1 MFRGLILFLIS
12 ICILLQGCGERLSSL
27 KLISSDIF
35 RSQQKILL
43 DEDYRYIKLQ
53 VNSND
58 ISYLALGY
66 LDVDTYGDQIS
77 VWYST
82 DKHVLRTKFGRLH
95 SISSVSPL
103 WYGQKYLT
111 KPSINFSNNDSFHR
125 IRFGSKTLD
134 TEVSETVSVSNIKV
148 PNSFQ
153 KFCNLSKQS
162 KWVSEIAI
170 DQFGNKLKS
179 YYGIFEGDNKQIQ
192 CVYQEL
198 DNENSIRWV
207 YI

>member
-1 MFRGLILFLIS
+1 MLRGLILFL
-12 ICILLQGCGERLSSL
+12 LLFFFFQGCGERLSSL
-27 KLISSDIF
+27 KLITSDLFSS
-35 RSQQKILL
+35 SSSLTL
-43 DEDYRYIKLQ
+43 NENYNYIKLQ

-58 ISYLALGY
+58 FSYLALGY
-66 LDVDTYGDQIS
+66 TDSDAHGDLIY
-77 VWYST
+77 VWYSS
-82 DKHVLRTKFGRLH
+82 DKHVLRTKYGRLH
-95 SISSVSPL
+95 SISSLSPL

-111 KPSINFSNNDSFHR
+111 KPSKNFSNNDSFKR
-125 IRFGSKTLD
+125 IRFGNKSLY
-134 TEVSETVSVSNIKV
+134 TEVNEIVSTINYKV

-153 KFCNLSKQS
+153 KFCNLSEQS
-162 KWVSEIAI
+162 QWVTEVAI

-179 YYGIFEGDNKQIQ
+179 YYGFLKGDNKQIQ

>member
-1 MFRGLILFLIS
+1 MSRGLILFYTS
-12 ICILLQGCGERLSSL
+12 ICIFLYGCGERLSSL

-35 RSQQKILL
+35 QSRPNVLL
-43 DEDYRYIKLQ
+43 DENFSYIKLQ

-58 ISYLALGY
+58 LSYLALGY
-66 LDVDTYGDQIS
+66 TDLDEDGDSIS
-77 VWYST
+77 VWYSS
-82 DKHVLRTKFGRLH
+82 DKHVLRTKYGRLH

-103 WYGQKYLT
+103 WFGQKYLT
-111 KPSINFSNNDSFHR
+111 KPSKDFSKNDSFQR
-125 IRFGSKTLD
+125 IRFGNISLD
-134 TEVSETVSVSNIKV
+134 IEVNEIVSISNYKV
-148 PNSFQ
+148 PKSFQ
-153 KFCNLSKQS
+153 NFCGLSEQYQ
-162 KWVSEIAI
+162 WVTEIAI

-179 YYGIFEGDNKQIQ
+179 YYGFLKGDNKQIQ

>member
-1 MFRGLILFLIS
+1 MLRGLILSLLLFS
-12 ICILLQGCGERLSSL
+12 FLQGCGERISSL
-27 KLISSDIF
+27 RLISSDLFLNSSSIN
-35 RSQQKILL
+35 L
-43 DEDYRYIKLQ
+43 DENYSYIKLQ
-53 VNSND
+53 VNTND
-58 ISYLALGY
+58 FSYLALGY
-66 LDVDTYGDQIS
+66 TDLDIDGEKIS
-77 VWYST
+77 VWYSS
-82 DKHVLRTKFGRLH
+82 DKHVLRTKYGRLH

-111 KPSINFSNNDSFHR
+111 KPTKNFSKSDTFQR
-125 IRFGSKTLD
+125 IRFGNKPLD
-134 TEVSETVSVSNIKV
+134 SQVNEIVSTSNYKV

-153 KFCNLSKQS
+153 KFCNLSEQS
-162 KWVSEIAI
+162 QWVTEVAI

-179 YYGIFEGDNKQIQ
+179 YYGFLKGDNKQIQ

>member
-1 MFRGLILFLIS
+1 MLRGLILS
-12 ICILLQGCGERLSSL
+12 ILLFFLLQGCGERMSSL
-27 KLISSDIF
+27 KLIASDLFSDSSAIN
-35 RSQQKILL
+35 L
-43 DEDYRYIKLQ
+43 DENYKYIKLQ

-58 ISYLALGY
+58 FSYLALGY
-66 LDVDTYGDQIS
+66 TDSDARGDLIY
-77 VWYST
+77 VWYSS
-82 DKHVLRTKFGRLH
+82 DKHVLRTKYGRLH
-95 SISSVSPL
+95 SLSSVSPL

-111 KPSINFSNNDSFHR
+111 KPSKNFPNNDSFQR
-125 IRFGSKTLD
+125 IRFGNKPLD
-134 TEVSETVSVSNIKV
+134 TEVNEIVSTSNYKV

-153 KFCNLSKQS
+153 KFCNLSEKSQ
-162 KWVSEIAI
+162 WVTEVAV

-179 YYGIFEGDNKQIQ
+179 YYGFLNGDNKQIQ